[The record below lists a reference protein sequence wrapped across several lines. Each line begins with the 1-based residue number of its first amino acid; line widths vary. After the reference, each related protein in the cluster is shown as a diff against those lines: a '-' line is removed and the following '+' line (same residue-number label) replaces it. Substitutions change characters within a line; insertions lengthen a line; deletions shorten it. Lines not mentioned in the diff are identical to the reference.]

1 MGKKKITKIIALLG
15 VLIISLCNLK
25 NVEIIFASTI
35 NDDCNYI
42 VDYNLDEAEKI
53 AIMHIRSFIGKD
65 DAQMWKDGVRIIE
78 RRALFDCNNN
88 IEAYYFGL
96 QDKNENPAGYVIT
109 GANSAEMPI
118 IEFSKNGNS
127 FINESVQYIDEGL
140 GINYSNKIYY
150 LKNMVYVCEV
160 SDGKE
165 YDYYDI
171 STNSCPKVEETVLS
185 TDSITEDNK
194 VIWDNL
200 IETSKGSNPPDN
212 NEEFITDPWDYESG
226 YSQNT
231 NYTISNFTR
240 NYCTTRE
247 FSQSSNCAPTA
258 AVNMCLY
265 WLGRGYDT
273 LLNDSKYDTHE
284 RFYELMETN
293 EHDLG
298 TRDEDIADAYES
310 YFDEIGINCNA
321 RLHYSTS
328 EGQRVVDELSN
339 NRAVNLIMHNHRR
352 YKDHS
357 VLALGYIQFK
367 YNGYGYSTYIRIAD
381 GWTKDPDRYVW
392 GSCVGTWNYV
402 TVELN

>member
-1 MGKKKITKIIALLG
+1 M
-15 VLIISLCNLK
+15 
-25 NVEIIFASTI
+25 
-35 NDDCNYI
+35 
-42 VDYNLDEAEKI
+42 
-53 AIMHIRSFIGKD
+53 
-65 DAQMWKDGVRIIE
+65 
-78 RRALFDCNNN
+78 
-88 IEAYYFGL
+88 

-140 GINYSNKIYY
+140 DINYSNKIYY

-212 NEEFITDPWDYESG
+212 DEEFITDPWDYESG

-231 NYTISNFTR
+231 NYTISNFR
-240 NYCTTRE
+240 RDYCTTRE

-293 EHDLG
+293 EHGEG

-381 GWTKDPDRYVW
+381 GWTKNPDRYVW

>member
-165 YDYYDI
+165 
-171 STNSCPKVEETVLS
+171 
-185 TDSITEDNK
+185 
-194 VIWDNL
+194 
-200 IETSKGSNPPDN
+200 
-212 NEEFITDPWDYESG
+212 
-226 YSQNT
+226 
-231 NYTISNFTR
+231 
-240 NYCTTRE
+240 
-247 FSQSSNCAPTA
+247 
-258 AVNMCLY
+258 
-265 WLGRGYDT
+265 
-273 LLNDSKYDTHE
+273 
-284 RFYELMETN
+284 
-293 EHDLG
+293 
-298 TRDEDIADAYES
+298 
-310 YFDEIGINCNA
+310 
-321 RLHYSTS
+321 
-328 EGQRVVDELSN
+328 
-339 NRAVNLIMHNHRR
+339 
-352 YKDHS
+352 
-357 VLALGYIQFK
+357 
-367 YNGYGYSTYIRIAD
+367 
-381 GWTKDPDRYVW
+381 
-392 GSCVGTWNYV
+392 
-402 TVELN
+402 